1 MKSLTEYM
9 FRGGRAGSENNRANN
24 RIFRTLYRKGLKPED
39 DAKIIAREC
48 IEIYQII
55 AIQSTCVLSACR

>member
-24 RIFRTLYRKGLKPED
+24 RIFRTLYRKGLKSAV
-39 DAKIIAREC
+39 DAKIIDREC
-48 IEIYQII
+48 IETHQII
-55 AIQSTCVLSACR
+55 AVQATCGLSA